1 MSTYKENF
9 TVKTYETDHTGKF
22 KPTSWMYHMQEMAN
36 IHALSLGFGY
46 DNLIGE
52 GIAWVLS
59 RIHVKFLKLP
69 TWKDNL
75 IAETWHKGSD
85 RLFGFRDYKACD
97 SSGETVI
104 LTTSS
109 WLIINTNT
117 RRLQRIDSVLG
128 TDFEGSES
136 VDAIKE
142 PAERLVSPD
151 GMELRGS
158 VTVKI
163 SDIDINQHTNNIRY
177 MEWAM
182 NHINTEL
189 ATKMEISELWINFN
203 NECRLNDVV
212 DIYVKEAEMVYI
224 EGKRGETS
232 VFQARIGFRLN

>member
-9 TVKTYETDHTGKF
+9 TVKTYETDHTGKY

-75 IAETWHKGSD
+75 IAETWPEGNPI
-85 RLFGFRDYKACD
+85 
-97 SSGETVI
+97 I

-117 RRLQRIDSVLG
+117 RRVQRMDSILGSDYAGAHLVNAID
-128 TDFEGSES
+128 
-136 VDAIKE
+136 E
-142 PAERLVSPD
+142 PAERLVSPQ

-158 VTVKI
+158 VKVNI
-163 SDIDINQHTNNIRY
+163 SDIDINQHANNIRY
-177 MEWAM
+177 MEWSM
-182 NHINTEL
+182 NHISTEL
-189 ATKMEISELWINFN
+189 SSKMHVTELWINFN

-212 DIYVKEAEMVYI
+212 DIYVKEADMI
-224 EGKRGETS
+224 FAEGKRGEIS
-232 VFQARIGFRLN
+232 VFQARIGYSLN